1 MIEMLGS
8 KRIPRLVAATR
19 RHSMAADFN
28 TFDGKPAKIAAYFE
42 FCRSIETNIDRR
54 YQANR
59 FNLSIL
65 TALWVSLGYL
75 LTAHGE
81 VSPDVSGK
89 VAMAINVV
97 WFVISV
103 IWFFQILRF
112 REVSRV
118 KYAVATELEK
128 ELGISV
134 YAKEEEVFSRSS
146 SVIEYTQI
154 EMMLPLLS
162 GIMAVIYFLWFS

>member
-1 MIEMLGS
+1 MD
-8 KRIPRLVAATR
+8 
-19 RHSMAADFN
+19 ADFN
-28 TFDGKPAKIAAYFE
+28 TYDGKPAKIAAYFE
-42 FCRSIETNIDRR
+42 FCRSIESNIDRR

-75 LTAHGE
+75 LTAQGDLPPE
-81 VSPDVSGK
+81 VSAKVST
-89 VAMAINVV
+89 AINVV
-97 WFVISV
+97 WFTISV

-118 KYAVATELEK
+118 KYAVATELEQ

-134 YAKEEEVFSRSS
+134 YVKEEEMFSRSS
-146 SVIEYTQI
+146 SVIEYTKI
-154 EMMLPLLS
+154 EMMLPVLS
-162 GIMAVIYFLWFS
+162 GIMAVVYFFWFGS